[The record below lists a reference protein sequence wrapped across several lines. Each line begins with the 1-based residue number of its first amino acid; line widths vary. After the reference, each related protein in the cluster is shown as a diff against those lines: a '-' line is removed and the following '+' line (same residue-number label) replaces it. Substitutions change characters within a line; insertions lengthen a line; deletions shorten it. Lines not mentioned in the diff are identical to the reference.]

1 MCAHYCACVLILPY
15 ASSYHYMWVLI
26 LLYVTCV
33 YITRMLTY
41 VDVCSRM
48 VSEVVDKRDR
58 EVCLKEANLS
68 RAQIGRAQI
77 GRTHIEV

>member
-1 MCAHYCACVLILPY
+1 
-15 ASSYHYMWVLI
+15 MWVLI

-48 VSEVVDKRDR
+48 VSEVVDMRDR